1 MKMSDS
7 IGLEIER
14 REAERLKPY
23 EPWEVVSCPSCGEEW
38 FPEDSLEKIREL
50 NANIDALTAEVEEQA
65 RLLGA
70 SGSREAELLARV
82 EALEKKLTKV
92 YNALLAGIANAAAAN
107 YAERE
112 MEAKRRLRDAMQE
125 PSP

>member
-1 MKMSDS
+1 MTFDEFWKHYVGGD
-7 IGLEIER
+7 
-14 REAERLKPY
+14 K
-23 EPWEVVSCPSCGEEW
+23 
-38 FPEDSLEKIREL
+38 DKSLETGRIYAESAWNYQQARIE
-50 NANIDALTAEVEEQA
+50 ALRAEVEEQA
-65 RLLGA
+65 RLLGTSA
-70 SGSREAELLARV
+70 SREAELLARV

>member
-1 MKMSDS
+1 MSNHRTLLQDMKRG
-7 IGLEIER
+7 INCRLEAIAAIE
-14 REAERLKPY
+14 
-23 EPWEVVSCPSCGEEW
+23 
-38 FPEDSLEKIREL
+38 SLE
-50 NANIDALTAEVEEQA
+50 AEVEEQA

-70 SGSREAELLARV
+70 SASREAELLARV